1 MEDRKFKIGDLVR
14 ITKRIGG
21 HCFEIGEVVRIT
33 RFKGNQ
39 YKAEGKKDFWFVQD
53 EEIELVVDDKPDF
66 KVGDEVTILSWYF
79 KKIRTPQKGVIVG
92 IDFSDTNTPYQI
104 LLEEDHKGRNS
115 AWYFR
120 KGEIEL
126 VVDDKPDFKSWLDE
140 KITTLIQLDTDTSKL
155 QEVKRIF
162 NLYLNSLK

>member
-1 MEDRKFKIGDLVR
+1 MEDQKFKIGDLVR

-33 RFKGNQ
+33 RISGSE

-53 EEIELVVDDKPDF
+53 EEIELVVDDK
-66 KVGDEVTILSWYF
+66 L
-79 KKIRTPQKGVIVG
+79 
-92 IDFSDTNTPYQI
+92 
-104 LLEEDHKGRNS
+104 
-115 AWYFR
+115 
-120 KGEIEL
+120 
-126 VVDDKPDFKSWLDE
+126 DFKSWLDE